1 MSRKV
6 EISVVIRARNE
17 DRWIGHCIQSVLDNI
32 ESPEIIVIDNMS
44 TDETIPI
51 VKTFQHDPTLSD
63 SKGYTSTKVIQ
74 IEDYSSGKALN
85 MGISYCFRKICSDN
99 I

>member
-63 SKGYTSTKVIQ
+63 SKGYTSTKVFKLRITHQ
-74 IEDYSSGKALN
+74 KALTWGFLMLQEN
-85 MGISYCFRKICSDN
+85 MF
-99 I
+99 